1 MKKPKDAKFAE
12 VAALN
17 KKVRYFIWA
26 VSLLPLF
33 LPWFS
38 FNIKVTTGCWGYSF
52 LPELLVPIILI
63 SASTFVN
70 KKYSWIL
77 GTLGN
82 ILYIGVLIL
91 AIGMWQERTN
101 ILEGMNWTAGIN
113 TFLWGYWVSIVCVLI
128 FTVVHHIA
136 VFKRAK

>member
-1 MKKPKDAKFAE
+1 MKEEKSTKFAE

-17 KKVRYFIWA
+17 KKVKYLVWA

-38 FNIKVTTGCWGYSF
+38 FNTKVTTGCWGYSF

-63 SASTFVN
+63 SAATFVN

-82 ILYIGVLIL
+82 FLYIGVLIL

-101 ILEGMNWTAGIN
+101 ILKGMNWTAGIN
-113 TFLWGYWVSIVCVLI
+113 TFLWGYWASVVCVLI
-128 FTVVHHIA
+128 FTVGHHLA
-136 VFKRAK
+136 VFKRAG